1 MAYVVV
7 KNGTTVIPHS
17 LNKYTWKYL
26 DECQEFAA
34 QQCQPGNVIEIC
46 ELTPK
51 FVYKLELNAEEVPG
65 HVCSPAAPEEQQ
77 PSHDGS
83 EEPSGPAPEEP
94 SQEEDENKNEEPPA
108 GDGEEKNEEPSEG
121 NKPGLPIT
129 DLTSEEE

>member
-7 KNGTTVIPHS
+7 KNGMTVIPHS
-17 LNKYTWKYL
+17 LNKFTWKYL

-51 FVYKLELNAEEVPG
+51 YVYKLELNAEEVPG
-65 HVCSPAAPEEQQ
+65 HVCPSPAPEEQ
-77 PSHDGS
+77 PSDEPGS
-83 EEPSGPAPEEP
+83 NEPA
-94 SQEEDENKNEEPPA
+94 QEEDKKEEEEGAGGVNIPFPP
-108 GDGEEKNEEPSEG
+108 EESSEDEEE

-129 DLTSEEE
+129 DLGSEE

>member
-65 HVCSPAAPEEQQ
+65 HVCQSPSPAEPEPDE
-77 PSHDGS
+77 SGS
-83 EEPSGPAPEEP
+83 NEPA
-94 SQEEDENKNEEPPA
+94 QEEDENKNEEPPA
-108 GDGEEKNEEPSEG
+108 GDGEEKSEEPSEE

-129 DLTSEEE
+129 DLTGEEE